1 VTTSEKV
8 YSTEIIGHRWL
19 STKTFEIRLRRPAA
33 FSFKP
38 GQRISLRYKDAE
50 RDYSL
55 ASSPDESDLVLCIR
69 YVENGRLSRDLGD
82 AKIETRLS
90 FHGPHGYF
98 TFKPSGRS
106 TVWVASGTGIAPFR
120 AMVRSGMTPEI
131 LLHGVETPADLYYAN
146 ELRPIAGNYVPC
158 LSQPGQAAAVFTG
171 RVTDY
176 RHKHLPP
183 DNYDFYLCGNSEMI
197 RDVMELIDEQFEG
210 SFVYTESFY

>member
-1 VTTSEKV
+1 MTTSEKV
-8 YSTEIIGHRWL
+8 YLTEIIGHRWL
-19 STKTFEIRLRRPAA
+19 SNKTFEIKLRRPAA

-38 GQRISLRYKDAE
+38 GQRISLRYKDCE

-69 YVENGRLSRDLGD
+69 YVESGRLSHELGD
-82 AKIETRLS
+82 ARMETRLS

-120 AMVRSGMTPEI
+120 AMARSGMAPEI
-131 LLHGVETPADLYYAN
+131 LLHGVETPADLYYKN
-146 ELRPIAGNYVPC
+146 ELQPIAGNYVPC
-158 LSQPGQAAAVFTG
+158 LSQSGQAPPAFTG

-176 RHKHLPP
+176 LQTHLPP
-183 DNYDFYLCGNSEMI
+183 DHYDFYLCGNSEMI
-197 RDVMELIDEQFEG
+197 RDVMVLVDEQFEG